1 MPRVSLIT
9 REKIANAVDQL
20 STCGNAD
27 PSANEIRAYLKKMG
41 GPDDKVGSQNK
52 IQSYLDELRV
62 EKKKQNPLD
71 VGQTL
76 PQAVAME
83 IHRAL
88 TASATQARESIENEI
103 LRAQTEIEALVADG
117 ESLESQVESLS
128 EALICRTTERDALS
142 GQLEAVG
149 MELTRWKDAAALEQ
163 ATFLATQVDLARAQ
177 VRADT
182 MDATAA
188 ALRQEALTLR
198 QEIASVMGEL
208 AVSRAAGEIADRNLV
223 AAQFRV
229 QTESDL
235 RLAAEY
241 ANKHLLTAVQGVD
254 AAATRAASAEAAT
267 VELRAQVASLQEIL
281 KYRGNARSILL
292 KDSRLASRTM
302 RTRKRISSRAITD
315 LTIYLKA

>member
-117 ESLESQVESLS
+117 ESLESQVEVVRSSDLS
-128 EALICRTTERDALS
+128 YDRTRRAFWSARSGGHGTHSMERCETGTGAGD
-142 GQLEAVG
+142 
-149 MELTRWKDAAALEQ
+149 
-163 ATFLATQVDLARAQ
+163 FPATQVDLARAQ

-208 AVSRAAGEIADRNLV
+208 AVSRAAGEIADPK
-223 AAQFRV
+223 
-229 QTESDL
+229 S
-235 RLAAEY
+235 
-241 ANKHLLTAVQGVD
+241 GC
-254 AAATRAASAEAAT
+254 
-267 VELRAQVASLQEIL
+267 
-281 KYRGNARSILL
+281 RSIQG
-292 KDSRLASRTM
+292 SN
-302 RTRKRISSRAITD
+302 
-315 LTIYLKA
+315 